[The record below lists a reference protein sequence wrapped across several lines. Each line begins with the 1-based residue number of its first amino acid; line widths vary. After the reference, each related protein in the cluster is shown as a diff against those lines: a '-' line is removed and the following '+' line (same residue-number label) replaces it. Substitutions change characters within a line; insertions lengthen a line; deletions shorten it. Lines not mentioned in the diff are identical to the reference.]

1 MARRPRRLLIAL
13 AAGMVSAVALV
24 GLQAGV
30 ASAGSPTDKSTS
42 SSTPARIDLLEIS
55 SKTAAPSGT
64 PDTAVPYVLV
74 EAGGEIRIRIELRDA
89 RGKLA
94 SFDKDTALVVR
105 ASTGAGNQP
114 VPHPSWVIPARKST
128 HVLTTSL
135 AQPANQ
141 VRLTVAVAGS
151 TATSKGG
158 KPTGPA
164 PGVASDAQ
172 LFDVLEEIRLE
183 PSAAGFA
190 RGIGGDG
197 TCSEAT
203 TEHPVCGVVLLPNGA
218 VSPQVLLSLGVCDT
232 TYAGCGSAR
241 GSVVQVLADVTG
253 LYAPT
258 SPATILM
265 KCDKTLCGGGAIHKQ
280 SLSYSLAGNAAL
292 TPAPPCPAKSTIG
305 DGQEV
310 CVDYVQSNRDKSGD
324 THLYLLF
331 TRDARVSWR

>member
-1 MARRPRRLLIAL
+1 MAPRPRRLLIAL
-13 AAGMVSAVALV
+13 AAGLMTAGLLV

-30 ASAGSPTDKSTS
+30 ASAGPP
-42 SSTPARIDLLEIS
+42 TPARIDLVEIS
-55 SKTAAPSGT
+55 SGTAAPSGT

-74 EAGGEIRIRIELRDA
+74 EAGGAVHLRIEVRDA
-89 RGKLA
+89 RGKLT
-94 SFDKDTALVVR
+94 SFAKDTTLVVR

-114 VPHPSWVIPARKST
+114 VPHPSWVIPARQST
-128 HVLTTSL
+128 HELTTSL
-135 AQPANQ
+135 SQPANQ
-141 VRLTVAVAGS
+141 VRLTVAVAGNGGPG
-151 TATSKGG
+151 KGG

-172 LFDVLEEIRLE
+172 VFDVLEEIRLE
-183 PSAAGFA
+183 ASAPGFA

-218 VSPQVLLSLGVCDT
+218 VSPQVLLSLGVCDEA
-232 TYAGCGSAR
+232 YAGCGSTR
-241 GSVVQVLADVTG
+241 GSVVQVLANLTG
-253 LYAPT
+253 RYTPT
-258 SPATILM
+258 SPATVVM

-292 TPAPPCPAKSTIG
+292 TPAPPCPAKNTVG
-305 DGQEV
+305 ATQEV
-310 CVDYVQSNRDKSGD
+310 CIDYVQSNRDRSGD